1 MEDLT
6 HEDLPMIHMHN
17 QLKNVSKQRKYI
29 VKMKHNHLQKKIKS
43 LQSLPKP
50 KRGQKEMD
58 MSFIDGYS
66 DEKIHDICEAC
77 YNIVHKKLPLKSR
90 KKNQLKQSLMPI
102 HKHVRQLAN
111 PQLQIKTKRRIL
123 KNPQT
128 GAGIFTALAS
138 IVVPTLLSLL
148 TSK

>member
-6 HEDLPMIHMHN
+6 SEDLPMIHIHN
-17 QLKNVSKQRKYI
+17 QLKNVSKQRKYTI
-29 VKMKHNHLQKKIKS
+29 KMKHNQLQKKVKS

-58 MSFIDGYS
+58 MSFIDSYS

-77 YNIVHKKLPLKSR
+77 YNIVNKKLPMDR
-90 KKNQLKQSLMPI
+90 KKKSQLKQRLLPI
-102 HKHVRQLAN
+102 HEHVRQLAK
-111 PQLQIKTKRRIL
+111 PQLQLATKRRIL
-123 KNPQT
+123 KKPQV

-138 IVVPTLLSLL
+138 FVVPTLLSLL